1 MVTAFDAAG
10 LAEVSPYTIQ
20 GWAETGRL
28 HHSATEEGTLL
39 ICLNSLAL

>member
-10 LAEVSPYTIQ
+10 LAEVTPYTIQ

-28 HHSATEEGTLL
+28 HHSVTPEGTLL
-39 ICLNSLAL
+39 ICLKSLSL